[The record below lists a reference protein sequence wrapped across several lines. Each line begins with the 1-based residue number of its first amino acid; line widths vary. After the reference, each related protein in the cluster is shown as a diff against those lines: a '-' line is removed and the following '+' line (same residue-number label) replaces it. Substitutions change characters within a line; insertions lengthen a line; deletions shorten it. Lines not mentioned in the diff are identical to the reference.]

1 MRVNHFSFLSKL
13 VSELK
18 TFLRHFRPVN
28 LLFIVGIQWL
38 AQRALLIHHNTIE
51 SIDFPSDNQLP
62 YPLVILMYSSV
73 LLAGS
78 GYLIND
84 YLNQRSDRIN
94 RPNQPISALF
104 KRPFLFWSIYAL
116 MNASALFFGHQLDL
130 ITQTPKYIW
139 IFFVITTFLGVYS
152 GFKWMKFIIGP
163 LIISS
168 LVALV
173 PLLVLELVS
182 DIQSDFIDQNKFSSL
197 QPWIWRI
204 SFLAFWVN
212 ALREVVKDIQD
223 INGDKN
229 DRRLTIPIVVGLRR
243 TTKLLVVMGLI
254 LIVIL
259 GVMVALAKSLNL
271 TLSLNLLACLL
282 LALGLTNQFSK
293 IEQPE
298 KAKSVSLRL
307 KLLLALGA
315 FCLWWL

>member
-38 AQRALLIHHNTIE
+38 VQRALLIHHNTIE

-104 KRPFLFWSIYAL
+104 KRPLLFWSIYAL

-152 GFKWMKFIIGP
+152 GFKLMKFIIGP

-182 DIQSDFIDQNKFSSL
+182 DIQSDFIDQYKFRSV

-204 SFLAFWVN
+204 RFLAFWVN
-212 ALREVVKDIQD
+212 ALREIVKDIQD

-229 DRRLTIPIVVGLRR
+229 DRRLTIPIVLGLRR

-259 GVMVALAKSLNL
+259 GVMVALAKSFNL
-271 TLSLNLLACLL
+271 MLSLNLLACLL

-293 IEQPE
+293 IERPE
-298 KAKSVSLRL
+298 QAKSVSLRL

>member
-1 MRVNHFSFLSKL
+1 
-13 VSELK
+13 
-18 TFLRHFRPVN
+18 
-28 LLFIVGIQWL
+28 
-38 AQRALLIHHNTIE
+38 
-51 SIDFPSDNQLP
+51 
-62 YPLVILMYSSV
+62 MYSSV

-139 IFFVITTFLGVYS
+139 IFFVITTFLGAYS
-152 GFKWMKFIIGP
+152 GFKWMKFIMGP

-173 PLLVLELVS
+173 PLLILELVS
-182 DIQSDFIDQNKFSSL
+182 DIQSDFIDQYKFRSL

-212 ALREVVKDIQD
+212 ALREIVKDIQD

-229 DRRLTIPIVVGLRR
+229 DRCLTIPIVVGLKR
-243 TTKLLVVMGLI
+243 TTKLLVVIGLI

-271 TLSLNLLACLL
+271 MLSLNLLACLL
-282 LALGLTNQFSK
+282 LALGLTNHPLMQQTINHRHNYAPLLGPRVHGGRSQE
-293 IEQPE
+293 IQ
-298 KAKSVSLRL
+298 VSHGYPKPAPAGDCTKCRRSPVLVL
-307 KLLLALGA
+307 ET
-315 FCLWWL
+315 

>member
-38 AQRALLIHHNTIE
+38 VQRALLIHHNTIE

-104 KRPFLFWSIYAL
+104 KRPLLFWSIYAL

-139 IFFVITTFLGVYS
+139 IFFVIITFLGAYS

-182 DIQSDFIDQNKFSSL
+182 DIQSDFIDQYKFRSV

-204 SFLAFWVN
+204 RFLAFWVN
-212 ALREVVKDIQD
+212 ALREIVKDIQD

-229 DRRLTIPIVVGLRR
+229 DRRLTIPIVLGLRR

-259 GVMVALAKSLNL
+259 GVMVALAKSFNL
-271 TLSLNLLACLL
+271 MLSLNLLACLL

-293 IEQPE
+293 IERPE
-298 KAKSVSLRL
+298 QAKSVSLRL